1 MYTNAY
7 LIIAIVIAI
16 GTVLALPQIHALAKQ
31 SSDTHYN
38 RGYADGCQDR
48 KSGAGNGPNSL
59 LMGTGGPNRHTQSYL
74 TGWQDGYDNC

>member
-1 MYTNAY
+1 MYTDTY
-7 LIIAIVIAI
+7 LMIAIVIAI
-16 GTVLALPQIHALAKQ
+16 GIAFVLLPIQVLARQ

-59 LMGTGGPNRHTQSYL
+59 LMKTGGSNGHTQSYL